1 MLQPSSKQKNK
12 ELKQDKSSFMYQI
25 GKKKKKTNLLF
36 KKHLLSYTDDTIT
49 AKDTLVISSKI
60 LKYFKPMAQ

>member
-25 GKKKKKTNLLF
+25 GKKKKKKTYYLRSIYS
-36 KKHLLSYTDDTIT
+36 H
-49 AKDTLVISSKI
+49 TLMIQSLQKT
-60 LKYFKPMAQ
+60 LW